1 MVLDD
6 SHFAQILQ
14 WWSAGVASDVK
25 AWLTLTLRS
34 AATYKQNLFG
44 LPWDVVDNGSDGKV
58 VSTLPE
64 VLRKQLNVY
73 QELCVDGDRLRD
85 SGYSDGITDQQVHL
99 QT

>member
-1 MVLDD
+1 MVEE
-6 SHFAQILQ
+6 SHFTQIQQ
-14 WWSAGVASDVK
+14 WWSLGVASDVK
-25 AWLTLTLRS
+25 TWLTLTVRS

-85 SGYSDGITDQQVHL
+85 SGYSNGITDQQVHL